1 MDHNLQSLIDL
12 ATPLVGEIPLGRKG
26 LNAATVAAA
35 LRTRSGATYTG
46 VCIHAACGIGF
57 CAEHAA
63 IAEMLKYRET
73 AISAIVAVGRDGVLA
88 PCGRCREL
96 MMQVNPANLDAS
108 VALPEGRTAVLR
120 DLMPEPWM

>member
-1 MDHNLQSLIDL
+1 MDAGIESLIDL
-12 ATPLVGEIPLGRKG
+12 ATPLVGEIPLGREG

-46 VCIHAACGIGF
+46 VCIQAACGIGF

-63 IAEMLKYRET
+63 VAEMLKRRET
-73 AISAIVAVGRDGVLA
+73 AIAAIVAVGSGGVLA

-96 MMQVNPANLDAS
+96 VMQVNPINLDATIG
-108 VALPEGRTAVLR
+108 LPGGRTALLR
-120 DLMPEPWM
+120 DLLPEPWL

>member
-1 MDHNLQSLIDL
+1 MDLDLQPLIDL
-12 ATPLVGEIPLGRKG
+12 ATPLVGEIPLGREG

-46 VCIHAACGIGF
+46 ICIHAACGIGF

-63 IAEMLKYRET
+63 IAEMLKRRET
-73 AISAIVAVGRDGVLA
+73 AIAAIVAVGSGGVLA

-96 MMQVNPANLDAS
+96 MLQVNPSNLNA
-108 VALPEGRTAVLR
+108 VVGLPGGRTARLR
-120 DLMPEPWM
+120 DLLPEPWM